1 MSAKSF
7 GPAGTRRWNAPKPGL
22 KRSITVVDRNVAI
35 QAISDRSMVWDCLV
49 IGGGATGLGVAVEAT
64 SRGLRTLLIE
74 RTDFAKGTS
83 SRATKLAHGGVRYLE
98 QGNINLVR
106 EALHERGLM
115 IKNAPHIVH
124 PLKFVIP
131 AYHFW
136 EVPFYAIGLGI
147 YDKLAGRLSL
157 GPSKVLGKSDTVRHL
172 PTVEQ
177 NRLKGGVLYLDGQ
190 FDDARLAVTL
200 AHTLSDLGGFIANY
214 VEVIGITKREGKING
229 AVVRDR
235 ESDSEVEVS
244 ARAVINATGVFVDS
258 IRQLD
263 EPGTEKMLAVSQGAH
278 LVLPR
283 EFLPGTSALM
293 VPKTSDGRVLFGI
306 PWHDRVILGTTDG
319 AVPEPVE
326 EPRIQVHE
334 IAFILSEAAKYLSK
348 DPSESDVL
356 SCYAGL
362 RPLVKAGHTVK
373 TSGLSREHT
382 VAVSPSGLVTIT
394 GGKWTTYRR
403 MGEDCVNRVV
413 ELAGFSSVPSRTSE
427 LPLHGHSLKAE
438 TFASPPHLAVYG
450 SDRARISEL
459 AASDKRFDA
468 LLDRRLPYT
477 KAEVAWAAREE
488 MARTVEDVLAR
499 RTRALF
505 LDCAAAMDAAP
516 AVAEILAKELGHDA
530 GWQQNQV
537 KAFRNLAKNYQI

>member
-1 MSAKSF
+1 MMSAKSF
-7 GPAGTRRWNAPKPGL
+7 GLVGTRRWNAPKPGL
-22 KRSITVVDRNVAI
+22 KRSITIVDRNVAI

-49 IGGGATGLGVAVEAT
+49 IGGGATGLGVAVEAA

-136 EVPFYAIGLGI
+136 EIPFYAIGLGI

-229 AVVRDR
+229 
-235 ESDSEVEVS
+235 
-244 ARAVINATGVFVDS
+244 
-258 IRQLD
+258 
-263 EPGTEKMLAVSQGAH
+263 
-278 LVLPR
+278 
-283 EFLPGTSALM
+283 
-293 VPKTSDGRVLFGI
+293 
-306 PWHDRVILGTTDG
+306 
-319 AVPEPVE
+319 
-326 EPRIQVHE
+326 
-334 IAFILSEAAKYLSK
+334 
-348 DPSESDVL
+348 
-356 SCYAGL
+356 
-362 RPLVKAGHTVK
+362 
-373 TSGLSREHT
+373 
-382 VAVSPSGLVTIT
+382 
-394 GGKWTTYRR
+394 
-403 MGEDCVNRVV
+403 
-413 ELAGFSSVPSRTSE
+413 
-427 LPLHGHSLKAE
+427 
-438 TFASPPHLAVYG
+438 
-450 SDRARISEL
+450 
-459 AASDKRFDA
+459 
-468 LLDRRLPYT
+468 
-477 KAEVAWAAREE
+477 
-488 MARTVEDVLAR
+488 
-499 RTRALF
+499 
-505 LDCAAAMDAAP
+505 
-516 AVAEILAKELGHDA
+516 
-530 GWQQNQV
+530 
-537 KAFRNLAKNYQI
+537 